1 MSRARELLGKLSG
14 RLGFRPPRSR
24 GRTTLDCHRI
34 DDDLALGS
42 SPTIG
47 DIERLA
53 RKAGFR
59 TILNLN
65 MEGEPGQILS
75 PNVEATWAHT
85 FEMQHERVSIDL
97 GLLLPERVDRFLE
110 TLRAS
115 AKPIF
120 VHSLGGRRA
129 AALTTIHLALAR
141 RIPGSEALA
150 AAKALGID
158 CELESLRR
166 FAVSEVDRRTRHSAP
181 DAPNPT
187 GRAGHVTTDPAPAR
201 DDVADVASGAPGSSG
216 GGLTRKAS

>member
-14 RLGFRPPRSR
+14 RLGFRPPGSR
-24 GRTTLDCHRI
+24 GRTTLDCRRV
-34 DDDLALGS
+34 DDGLSLGS
-42 SPTIG
+42 SPTVR

-59 TILNLN
+59 TLLNLN
-65 MEGEPGQILS
+65 MEGEPGQVLS

-85 FEMQHERVSIDL
+85 FEMQHGRVSIDFE
-97 GLLLPERVDRFLE
+97 LLLPERVDRFLE

-115 AKPIF
+115 PKPVY

-129 AALTTIHLALAR
+129 AALATIHLALAR
-141 RIPGSEALA
+141 GIPGSEALA
-150 AAKALGID
+150 AAQALGID

-166 FAVSEVDRRTRHSAP
+166 FAVSEVDRRTRRSAA
-181 DAPNPT
+181 DRTDPT
-187 GRAGHVTTDPAPAR
+187 GRAGHLATDPAPAR
-201 DDVADVASGAPGSSG
+201 DGVADATSGAPGSSG